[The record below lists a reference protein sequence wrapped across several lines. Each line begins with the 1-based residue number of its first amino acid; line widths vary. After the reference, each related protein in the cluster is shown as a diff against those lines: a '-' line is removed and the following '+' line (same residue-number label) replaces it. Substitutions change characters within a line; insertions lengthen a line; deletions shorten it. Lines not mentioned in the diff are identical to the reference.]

1 MYKDTENLKSE
12 IVQGFRTLEFNELK
26 YKNLQ
31 QVIFEVSDEISRIT
45 YQLES
50 QALEHIVNSI
60 DDFILGSVMSFI
72 CYKFILYCSN
82 DGNPITDDEI
92 KQFERYLLLNASK
105 LKKLI
110 INSVDKKVT

>member
-12 IVQGFRTLEFNELK
+12 IVQGFQTLEFDELK

-31 QVIFEVSDEISRIT
+31 RVVYEASNEISRIT
-45 YQLES
+45 SQLKS
-50 QALEHIVNSI
+50 QALEHIVNSV
-60 DDFILGSVMSFI
+60 DDFILGSIMSFI
-72 CYKFILYCSN
+72 YYKFILYCSD
-82 DGNPITDDEI
+82 DGYSISDDEI

-105 LKKLI
+105 LKQLI